1 MSETTTTKTFIEEC
15 LAGRARPEDID
26 DFVEAWH
33 QDESDEPIDSFLG
46 MTEDEYALWVEQ
58 PRALPF
64 ILYSHRCGVPLQ
76 RAIADASE
84 MRMAARGATRES
96 ARELQAWLR
105 RTGRVAK

>member
-1 MSETTTTKTFIEEC
+1 MSETTTNTFIDEC
-15 LAGRARPEDID
+15 LAGRARPEDIE

-33 QDESDEPIDSFLG
+33 ESDSDKSIERFLG
-46 MTEDEYALWVEQ
+46 MSEDEYALWVEK
-58 PRALPF
+58 PRSLAF
-64 ILYSHRCGVPLQ
+64 ILYSRRCRVPLQ
-76 RAIADASE
+76 RAIEDASE